1 MSNSLGL
8 VDFAVRLE
16 DSVLHLH
23 VLANKQE
30 MFSLEKFGDIQIP
43 EVLEFLEAHGNDF
56 QASISYDQTK
66 LRTYFN
72 CYFY

>member
-56 QASISYDQTK
+56 QASIS
-66 LRTYFN
+66 
-72 CYFY
+72 

>member
-1 MSNSLGL
+1 

-56 QASISYDQTK
+56 QASIS
-66 LRTYFN
+66 
-72 CYFY
+72 

>member
-8 VDFAVRLE
+8 VDFVVRLE

-30 MFSLEKFGDIQIP
+30 RFSLEKFGDIQIP
-43 EVLEFLEAHGNDF
+43 EVLEFLEVHGNDF